1 MIVRAFVCARA
12 VGANAVAT
20 NAALENKM
28 DLLSRRASVDGVDA
42 DDVTDDVTDDEARV
56 EFCTARS
63 ARSHPGTVA
72 SWARMASV
80 AVRGGG
86 EFVSY
91 TVQSSTPGIRM
102 LTMYY
107 TVRRF

>member
-1 MIVRAFVCARA
+1 M
-12 VGANAVAT
+12 GANAVAT
-20 NAALENKM
+20 SAALENKM

-42 DDVTDDVTDDEARV
+42 DDVTGDVTDDEARV
-56 EFCTARS
+56 EFCIARS

-91 TVQSSTPGIRM
+91 TVQCTSQ
-102 LTMYY
+102 
-107 TVRRF
+107 

>member
-91 TVQSSTPGIRM
+91 TVQCTSQ
-102 LTMYY
+102 
-107 TVRRF
+107 